1 MDHGLLGSCRPQK
14 KGSKEPPADDR
25 KEALTDERKEAPA
38 EDRSKSSIGVDGMSK
53 AQIEQ
58 GFKDLVDS
66 MRDGFQMCLQEI
78 KLIGDMLEA
87 VEKKVG
93 ISKKTTASNDLQLT
107 SSAQHKRGHEIRS
120 ESVNGA
126 KPGQKDAQEQSGST
140 T

>member
-1 MDHGLLGSCRPQK
+1 
-14 KGSKEPPADDR
+14 
-25 KEALTDERKEAPA
+25 
-38 EDRSKSSIGVDGMSK
+38 MSK

-66 MRDGFQMCLQEI
+66 MRDGYQMCLQEI

-107 SSAQHKRGHEIRS
+107 SSAQHKRGHEIRVS
-120 ESVNGA
+120 NETSPKITGRRVTR
-126 KPGQKDAQEQSGST
+126 KSIREQN
-140 T
+140 